1 MKNNI
6 TSESYSLVD
15 NVESSSSMVAL
26 YSVKIK
32 VKPYKDV
39 IVTFGKVS
47 LTVQDDGETARLSFK
62 YQIDDSAKFSQT
74 DLENDRNFNTYLGD
88 LLSYIIQSAFDSEN
102 YTIGNP
108 KISDDT
114 LDVNSITNDNTSETN

>member
-1 MKNNI
+1 MNNI
-6 TSESYSLVD
+6 TSESYSLID
-15 NVESSSSMVAL
+15 NVELSSSAAL

-32 VKPYKDV
+32 TKSYKDV

-47 LTVQDDGETARLSFK
+47 LAVQDDGETAKLSFK
-62 YQIDDSAKFSQT
+62 YQIDDAAKFSRT

-108 KISDDT
+108 KISGDN
-114 LDVNSITNDNTSETN
+114 LDVNSTTNDNTSKTD